1 MKRQRDQERGGKT
14 VHAAILAIV
23 LALPSPVA
31 ANPVENARDAMEAG
45 DFTDAMEL
53 LRGPA
58 RSGNADAEE
67 LIGILYAMGL
77 GVERDDRRAFE
88 WYLRS
93 AMKGHPGAQSG
104 IGWYY
109 EVGRGMPAPDLVR
122 AYMWY
127 TLSAIGGDPDAAISL
142 EEVVKKM
149 DQAQIDAALELV
161 EDYKVWMYPFR

>member
-1 MKRQRDQERGGKT
+1 ML
-14 VHAAILAIV
+14 LAGPAFAD
-23 LALPSPVA
+23 L
-31 ANPVENARDAMEAG
+31 ETARDLMEAG
-45 DFTDAMEL
+45 EFEAAREMFL
-53 LRGPA
+53 PLA

-67 LIGILYAMGL
+67 LIGVMYAMGL
-77 GVERDDRRAFE
+77 GVERDDQRAFE

-93 AMKGHPGAQSG
+93 SLKGHPGAQSG

-109 EVGRGMPAPDLVR
+109 EIGRGMPAPDLVR

-149 DQAQIDAALELV
+149 TQAEIDKAHILV
-161 EDYKVWMYPFR
+161 EDYKGWMYPLR

>member
-1 MKRQRDQERGGKT
+1 MR
-14 VHAAILAIV
+14 AIAFGLALLGTPV
-23 LALPSPVA
+23 LA
-31 ANPVENARDAMEAG
+31 EIEHARDLMEEGKFQQAYE
-45 DFTDAMEL
+45 EL
-53 LRGPA
+53 WPAA

-67 LIGILYAMGL
+67 LIGVMYAMGL
-77 GVERDDRRAFE
+77 GVERDDQRAFE

-93 AMKGHPGAQSG
+93 SLKGHPGAQSG

-109 EVGRGMPAPDLVR
+109 EIGRGMPAPDLVR

-149 DQAQIDAALELV
+149 TPEQIEKAHVLV
-161 EDYKVWMYPFR
+161 NDYKVWMYPFR